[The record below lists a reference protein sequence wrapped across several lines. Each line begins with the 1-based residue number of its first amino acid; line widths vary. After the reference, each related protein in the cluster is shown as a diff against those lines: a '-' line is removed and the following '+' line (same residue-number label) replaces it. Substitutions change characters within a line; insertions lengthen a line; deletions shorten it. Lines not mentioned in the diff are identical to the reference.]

1 MKEQLIFNI
10 RMQLAALR
18 QLLRDRSSEMTEEE
32 KNLILDQ
39 IIKLTSLL
47 TELEK
52 KT

>member
-18 QLLRDRSSEMTEEE
+18 QLLRDRSEVMTNEE
-32 KNLILDQ
+32 KDLILDQ
-39 IIKLTSLL
+39 IIKLTNLL
-47 TELEK
+47 NELEQ